1 MDHFGKHKSLNQ
13 MIMNFELRWSHLL
26 GSCDHKYQVQLI
38 TNNWKRWSQYQYQI
52 QQITDFWT
60 RWSQMS
66 DSNDRMYQVKM
77 ITNIRSRWSQIS
89 GPGDHKYQVQVITN
103 IRSWWSKIHGKRVKR
118 ERWFV
123 TKCLLYED
131 YRCHL
136 SRMVPGCELLL
147 LLSHHPTLP
156 TTRPALAQMLLMRG
170 KLSDRKTRGLR
181 GFPITP
187 PSDRKPWAA
196 SAVSSFVEPNG
207 FCPPAAPA
215 LSSQHSVE
223 IIRCNGGVMVRERLA
238 CNVMIHTFYHHR
250 YVAS

>member
-1 MDHFGKHKSLNQ
+1 
-13 MIMNFELRWSHLL
+13 MIV
-26 GSCDHKYQVQLI
+26 C
-38 TNNWKRWSQYQYQI
+38 
-52 QQITDFWT
+52 
-60 RWSQMS
+60 
-66 DSNDRMYQVKM
+66 
-77 ITNIRSRWSQIS
+77 IRSRWSQIS
-89 GPGDHKYQVQVITN
+89 GPGDHKYQDRVITN
-103 IRSWWSKIHGKRVKR
+103 IMSSWSQISGPDDRKFTEKRVKR
-118 ERWFV
+118 ERWFQKV
-123 TKCLLYED
+123 LGDCM
-131 YRCHL
+131 RAWCHL

-156 TTRPALAQMLLMRG
+156 TTRPAWAQMLLMRG

-181 GFPITP
+181 GFPITTP
-187 PSDRKPWAA
+187 PDRKPWAA

>member
-1 MDHFGKHKSLNQ
+1 
-13 MIMNFELRWSHLL
+13 
-26 GSCDHKYQVQLI
+26 
-38 TNNWKRWSQYQYQI
+38 
-52 QQITDFWT
+52 
-60 RWSQMS
+60 
-66 DSNDRMYQVKM
+66 M
-77 ITNIRSRWSQIS
+77 ITNIRSRWS
-89 GPGDHKYQVQVITN
+89 
-103 IRSWWSKIHGKRVKR
+103 KIHGKTCKR
-118 ERWFV
+118 ERWFQQV
-123 TKCLLYED
+123 LGDCM
-131 YRCHL
+131 RAWCHL

-156 TTRPALAQMLLMRG
+156 TTRPAWAQMLLMRG

-187 PSDRKPWAA
+187 PPARKPWAA